1 MSKGRST
8 AFEPS
13 ETNEGR
19 AKAIRLSLQVVE
31 RRQRSS
37 APNICT
43 VDLHANPAR
52 TKNSASDRQ
61 GAAAAQNCHVRVNI
75 SIKRFLTA
83 AKPDSDPS
91 RTSDRARGVR
101 KFIEH
106 RNFFVHFEDLAAL
119 LGVMGENRATYR
131 AAQDNPTLL
140 TIEEVAVM
148 LNVGPRFVR
157 RLVAER
163 RIAFH
168 KVGHYVRFDA
178 VDVAAWIAAGRV
190 DTTGGERRRR

>member
-1 MSKGRST
+1 
-8 AFEPS
+8 
-13 ETNEGR
+13 
-19 AKAIRLSLQVVE
+19 
-31 RRQRSS
+31 
-37 APNICT
+37 
-43 VDLHANPAR
+43 
-52 TKNSASDRQ
+52 
-61 GAAAAQNCHVRVNI
+61 
-75 SIKRFLTA
+75 
-83 AKPDSDPS
+83 
-91 RTSDRARGVR
+91 
-101 KFIEH
+101 
-106 RNFFVHFEDLAAL
+106 
-119 LGVMGENRATYR
+119 MGENRATYR

-140 TIEEVAVM
+140 TIEDVAVM